1 MSLATVQ
8 QLLVDK
14 VRTLALG
21 NDLAS
26 PLVQERAI
34 AQALLQY
41 SMDAPL
47 QTYEDV
53 ANVSGGLFDVP
64 PGWVAELSTLVAV
77 EYPIGLAPMA
87 TLEAAT
93 VRNEAGDWQIM
104 LLDDSLTL
112 ATVRVHYGKP
122 HTLTTSAST
131 VPARH
136 ENALACWAAAE
147 LCRQLATQKGHERD
161 ATISAVSSNGASQS
175 GDLARR
181 AKDWF
186 AQYRIALGLPD
197 PEAATGGN
205 AAGTVVSFER
215 TRTRARFHSLGH

>member
-41 SMDAPL
+41 SADAPL

-64 PGWVAELSTLVAV
+64 SAWVAEQSALVAV

-87 TLEAAT
+87 TLEAALQEAAQIDKM
-93 VRNEAGDWQIM
+93 VKGLRAKAFAGDAWDAM
-104 LLDDSLTL
+104 L
-112 ATVRVHYGKP
+112 
-122 HTLTTSAST
+122 
-131 VPARH
+131 
-136 ENALACWAAAE
+136 
-147 LCRQLATQKGHERD
+147 Q
-161 ATISAVSSNGASQS
+161 
-175 GDLARR
+175 
-181 AKDWF
+181 
-186 AQYRIALGLPD
+186 LGL
-197 PEAATGGN
+197 TI
-205 AAGTVVSFER
+205 
-215 TRTRARFHSLGH
+215 ARGRHGH